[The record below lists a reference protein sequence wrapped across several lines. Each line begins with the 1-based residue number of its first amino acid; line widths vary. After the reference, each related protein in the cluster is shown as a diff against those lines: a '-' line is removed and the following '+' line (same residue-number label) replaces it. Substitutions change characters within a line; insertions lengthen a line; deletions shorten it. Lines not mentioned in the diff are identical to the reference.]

1 MIIVTSELS
10 NNRPSLNTQFKL
22 SRRFNMTKITFAAL
36 MAVIIS
42 THAFAAQSNRYGS
55 PSSTGPTYPHVFS
68 GGQDQGTDPS
78 GLVRM
83 DLLRDPPYGGGQ

>member
-1 MIIVTSELS
+1 
-10 NNRPSLNTQFKL
+10 
-22 SRRFNMTKITFAAL
+22 MTKITFAAL

-42 THAFAAQSNRYGS
+42 THAFAAQSNRNGH

-68 GGQDQGTDPS
+68 GGHDQGTDPS

-83 DLLRDPPYGGGQ
+83 DLLRDPPYGGNGQ

>member
-1 MIIVTSELS
+1 
-10 NNRPSLNTQFKL
+10 
-22 SRRFNMTKITFAAL
+22 MTKIAFAAL
-36 MAVIIS
+36 MAIIIS
-42 THAFAAQSNRYGS
+42 AQAFAAQPNRKGP

-83 DLLRDPPYGGGQ
+83 DLLRDPPYGGNGQ